1 MNYEG
6 TVAVVSHDRS
16 FIRRVGTK
24 ILEINYGQVT
34 VYPGTYDEYVW
45 SLEKGA
51 LALRSDP
58 RFFQNEAQSSQ
69 KDIAEEPNFNYKE
82 RKKILNR
89 KLKQY
94 NKALKDLDAN
104 MTDLQKKIIALNS
117 KITTTPA
124 SALTPIVTELADS
137 QTKLENLEVEWL
149 TIEEKKD
156 EVVVELRKLT
166 SG

>member
-24 ILEINYGQVT
+24 ILEINHGQVT

-58 RFFQNEAQSSQ
+58 RFDQPDETPIS
-69 KDIAEEPNFNYKE
+69 EPETEKSNFNYKE
-82 RKKILNR
+82 RKKTLDR
-89 KLKQY
+89 QLKQY
-94 NKALKDLDAN
+94 DKALKDL
-104 MTDLQKKIIALNS
+104 
-117 KITTTPA
+117 
-124 SALTPIVTELADS
+124 
-137 QTKLENLEVEWL
+137 
-149 TIEEKKD
+149 
-156 EVVVELRKLT
+156 
-166 SG
+166 